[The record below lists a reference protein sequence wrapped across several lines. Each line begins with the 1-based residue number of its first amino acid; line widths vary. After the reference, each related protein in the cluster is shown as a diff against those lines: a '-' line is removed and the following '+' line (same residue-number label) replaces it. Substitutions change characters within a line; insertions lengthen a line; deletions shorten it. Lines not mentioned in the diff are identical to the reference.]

1 MALTQI
7 STQGIK
13 DGTITGSDLAT
24 NVDLVDDQKLRFGTG
39 NDLEIYGIASDGT
52 AAIINHANG
61 DLLIKHGADKQL
73 ISRDDGAI
81 ELYHDD
87 NKKLETLT
95 DGVLVTGKVAATGD
109 LALTSSDGQK
119 IRIGQSNDLQ
129 IYHDGT
135 NNYIE
140 GNNQKTII
148 RNTSNNIHLQAVSGE
163 AGIDILPNSAVK
175 LYHNGNQKL
184 ETSSVGVNVTGNF
197 NVNDGIVVLTHSTP
211 IIKFEDNSGSSG
223 NDFAIQVNGNAFK
236 IVDTDN
242 SDRVGFQFGSDGN
255 TSLGGNVTINGSIFL
270 NTHLDMGDS
279 DVIKL
284 GASDDLQ
291 IYHDGTHSR
300 IYNSTG
306 DLVLG
311 SPNTIAIKTTNG
323 SENMITAINNGAVN
337 LFYDN
342 SKKFETTSTG
352 AKVSGR
358 FEQFGNSTG
367 NNQTNTGFARN
378 LYNVEIAH
386 NTTKTFTF
394 TGLNGGWATIKMG
407 GYSSNGGS
415 AMSFRA
421 ELGGWMFYTSTA
433 NYGSTEPQNHTH
445 NVSTSVTKNATSYVV
460 SVTNNASN
468 SATLGVNLCT
478 EATQTAFSVA
488 IS

>member
-13 DGTITGSDLAT
+13 DGTITGTDLAT
-24 NVDLVDDQKLRFGTG
+24 NIDLVDNQKLRLGTG
-39 NDLEIYGIASDGT
+39 NDLEIYHDGSSSYIDNNGIGNLFIRGNNT
-52 AAIINHANG
+52 NAIALRAVQSENSLICHAN
-61 DLLIKHGADKQL
+61 AQVQL
-73 ISRDDGAI
+73 
-81 ELYHDD
+81 YYD
-87 NKKLETLT
+87 NSLKLETT
-95 DGVLVTGKVAATGD
+95 NTGATVTGILRADEIRMGDSGGATSPNERIRLGNSED
-109 LALTSSDGQK
+109 LE
-119 IRIGQSNDLQ
+119 

-135 NNYIE
+135 NSFIKNTQGQTRLVQDYFAV
-140 GNNQKTII
+140 
-148 RNTSNNIHLQAVSGE
+148 RNGADNEYMIYGQVDNTVQLYYDGSL
-163 AGIDILPNSAVK
+163 K
-175 LYHNGNQKL
+175 LNTTTYGAK
-184 ETSSVGVNVTGNF
+184 VTGRLAATTSITGAD
-197 NVNDGIVVLTHSTP
+197 NVH
-211 IIKFEDNSGSSG
+211 
-223 NDFAIQVNGNAFK
+223 
-236 IVDTDN
+236 
-242 SDRVGFQFGSDGN
+242 
-255 TSLGGNVTINGSIFL
+255 
-270 NTHLDMGDS
+270 
-279 DVIKL
+279 IKL
-284 GASDDLQ
+284 GDSDDLQ

-311 SPNTIAIKTTNG
+311 SPNTIAIKTTGG
-323 SENMITAINNGAVN
+323 SENMITAVNNGAVN

-386 NTTKTFTF
+386 NATKTFTF